1 MFFFLPVLWKQLTLF
16 WIILYPAVNNNVYG
30 GFSHFIRGGTL
41 VFKSVFEGLAAIFT
55 GVFIFETV
63 SFGANGWIRLGLA
76 CGGALGGLFLFN
88 IVWQKLS
95 AVIKKQSPS
104 EVFVKLANGL
114 GGLLTAY
121 LMVGIIRPVLA
132 FMTPVQAGAL
142 ILVIVLGS
150 VLLVKIIGTTKT
162 KELCN
167 LFFNP
172 ANPGVPKP
180 ASGANPI
187 KILDTSAIIDGRIA
201 DLCKT
206 HFLEGGLVI
215 PSFILVELQKIAD
228 SADPLRRNRGR
239 RGLDLLNKIQK
250 ENQIPVKVFERD
262 YEDVG
267 EVDTKLLRLAMELG
281 AKVITNDFN
290 LNKVAE
296 LYGVQVL
303 NINEL
308 ANAIKP
314 VVLPGEEMMV
324 YVLRDGKE
332 YGQGIG
338 YLEDGTMI
346 VIEGGKNYIGMNIEI
361 LVTSVL
367 QTSAGRMIFAKPRE
381 AKDYILSKASS
392 ETR

>member
-1 MFFFLPVLWKQLTLF
+1 MFMLLC
-16 WIILYPAVNNNVYG
+16 
-30 GFSHFIRGGTL
+30 
-41 VFKSVFEGLAAIFT
+41 EGLAAIFT
-55 GVFIFETV
+55 GIFIFTTV
-63 SFGANGWIRLGLA
+63 SSGANGWIRLGLA
-76 CGGALGGLFLFN
+76 CGGAIGGLFLFN
-88 IVWQKLS
+88 IGWQILS
-95 AVIKKQSPS
+95 AVIKKQSPA
-104 EVFVKLANGL
+104 ELLLKLAGGL
-114 GGLLTAY
+114 GGLFITF
-121 LMVGIIRPVLA
+121 LMVGIIRPVLG
-132 FMTPVQAGAL
+132 FMSPVQSGMFIFL
-142 ILVIVLGS
+142 IVLGNFM
-150 VLLVKIIGTTKT
+150 LVNVIGTSKT

-172 ANPGVPKP
+172 ANPGVSKP
-180 ASGANPI
+180 ASGANPL

-262 YEDVG
+262 YEDVS
-267 EVDTKLLRLAMELG
+267 EVDTKLLRFAMELG
-281 AKVITNDFN
+281 AKVITNDYN

-346 VIEGGKNYIGMNIEI
+346 VIEGGKSYIGMNIEI

-381 AKDYILSKASS
+381 AKDYIFPKASS
-392 ETR
+392 EPR